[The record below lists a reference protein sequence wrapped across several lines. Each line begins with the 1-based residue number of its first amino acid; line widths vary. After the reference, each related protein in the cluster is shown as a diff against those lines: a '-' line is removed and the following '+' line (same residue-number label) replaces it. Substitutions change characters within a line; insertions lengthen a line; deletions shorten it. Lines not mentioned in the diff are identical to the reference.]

1 MLEVLHHK
9 DGLDTLT
16 VSVLQCGT
24 KLTCDL
30 QWLTVRSMQSLG
42 GRLELAQMQGCP
54 QFFGD
59 HRHLCSCVHLERHFV
74 TINAD
79 GTVPHGGL
87 VCTDGV
93 EIGSVVVVCCIRL
106 PGYVSNRLVEALCAI
121 VPLLV
126 AGVAFSVTGWALLM

>member
-1 MLEVLHHK
+1 
-9 DGLDTLT
+9 
-16 VSVLQCGT
+16 
-24 KLTCDL
+24 
-30 QWLTVRSMQSLG
+30 MQSLG

-126 AGVAFSVTGWALLM
+126 AGVAFSVTHGLGTVDVNGVHGHSKSTCLGLAVAALQLLGGGVLCARGVL